1 MKLDRPTIGELIDY
15 LSTIRKKM
23 TYVITED
30 KKKGVIRVTATLG
43 NYHVHAIGSA
53 DVRFSDPLKAQNS
66 PQKSPCNPG
75 HLIRPFLSSGFTS
88 GLRPLPTC

>member
-43 NYHVHAIGSA
+43 NYHVHAIG
-53 DVRFSDPLKAQNS
+53 RGYGQP
-66 PQKSPCNPG
+66 
-75 HLIRPFLSSGFTS
+75 IRIT
-88 GLRPLPTC
+88 PTRGREID

>member
-43 NYHVHAIGSA
+43 NYHVHGIGNINTTIASMIGTM
-53 DVRFSDPLKAQNS
+53 K
-66 PQKSPCNPG
+66 KKYKNP
-75 HLIRPFLSSGFTS
+75 RKYDF
-88 GLRPLPTC
+88 

>member
-53 DVRFSDPLKAQNS
+53 DVRVSSLIEVLK
-66 PQKSPCNPG
+66 KKYRNPSKYD
-75 HLIRPFLSSGFTS
+75 F
-88 GLRPLPTC
+88 